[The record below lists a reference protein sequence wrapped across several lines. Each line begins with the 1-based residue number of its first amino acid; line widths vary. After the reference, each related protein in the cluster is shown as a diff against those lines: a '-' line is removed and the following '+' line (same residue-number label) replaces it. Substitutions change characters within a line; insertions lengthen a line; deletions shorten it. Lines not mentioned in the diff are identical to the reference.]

1 MKKKLHKFHP
11 SDCGA
16 MTKLSCFYK
25 QAKNQNKDVAVEA
38 SKRQKQYV
46 KEVVSKMKTQQ
57 NNNNQ
62 TGINS

>member
-1 MKKKLHKFHP
+1 
-11 SDCGA
+11 

-25 QAKNQNKDVAVEA
+25 QAKNQNKNVAVEA
-38 SKRQKQYV
+38 SKRQKYYV